1 MNVLY
6 ILFYI
11 TVIVTGDYSRSV
23 VYPLNQILKPQIVDV
38 ITESRVNLLKSFK
51 DADLYHTNFLS
62 LNKIKRILSTNNIS
76 SITTDNSVVLQKH
89 FEVSANSPIPFEM
102 FFYTISEPIISPY
115 MLDLYYNVYCF
126 LFYL

>member
-11 TVIVTGDYSRSV
+11 IVIITGDYSRSV

>member
-115 MLDLYYNVYCF
+115 MLDLYYNV
-126 LFYL
+126 